1 MTATVKQVVQEIAN
15 QLPDDCT
22 WDDVMYQL
30 YVRAKIVAGL
40 TDAEQGRVTDQ
51 DEVFAEYG
59 L

>member
-1 MTATVKQVVQEIAN
+1 MSANVKQVVQEIAR

-30 YVRAKIVAGL
+30 YVRAKIEAGL
-40 TDAEQGRVTDQ
+40 SDADQGRVTDQ
-51 DEVFAEYG
+51 EQVFAEYG